1 MNGGIDNLDI
11 LNFDAP
17 KGYWERI
24 RQRERE
30 LIADMKQL
38 DPIFVS
44 DSRLNYLTERI
55 AEYKTRID
63 TANLEWDSDIKHKTP
78 LMERLCKWY
87 LADVDKWKR
96 RLKKAVL
103 EMVMR
108 LRGEEWGNL
117 SIEEIELARQA
128 DIRDF
133 ADSRNGMIN
142 CINPAHQ
149 DDKPSMSISR
159 GFANCFACGWHGNV
173 IDFVM
178 TKYNIDFVKAVRML
192 NGK

>member
-1 MNGGIDNLDI
+1 MTIAEKFGVDPQWAVERRID
-11 LNFDAP
+11 
-17 KGYWERI
+17 
-24 RQRERE
+24 
-30 LIADMKQL
+30 
-38 DPIFVS
+38 
-44 DSRLNYLTERI
+44 YLTERV

-63 TANLEWDSDIKHKTP
+63 LARMAWKRNIKEGVNLHDRLTEWH
-78 LMERLCKWY
+78 
-87 LADVDKWKR
+87 LADVPKLEKKLKR
-96 RLKKAVL
+96 YGKEL
-103 EMVMR
+103 VMR

-133 ADSRNGMIN
+133 ADSKNGMIN

>member
-1 MNGGIDNLDI
+1 MNIAEIIGVSPDWAAERRIDYLIERCAEYRTELDFARMRWAK
-11 LNFDAP
+11 NVKD
-17 KGYWERI
+17 G
-24 RQRERE
+24 
-30 LIADMKQL
+30 
-38 DPIFVS
+38 VS
-44 DSRLNYLTERI
+44 LTERLT
-55 AEYKTRID
+55 E
-63 TANLEWDSDIKHKTP
+63 
-78 LMERLCKWY
+78 WY
-87 LADVDKWKR
+87 LADVPKLEKKLKR
-96 RLKKAVL
+96 YGKEL
-103 EMVMR
+103 VMR